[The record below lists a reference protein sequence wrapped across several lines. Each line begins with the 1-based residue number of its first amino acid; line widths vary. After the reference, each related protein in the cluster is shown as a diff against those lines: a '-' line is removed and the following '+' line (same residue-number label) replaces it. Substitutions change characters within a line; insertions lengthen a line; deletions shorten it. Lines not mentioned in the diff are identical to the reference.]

1 MELKS
6 QLFKWKNVNEML
18 HSNDKLFSVCNLRV
32 KSQSGLLLIIKA
44 ETHDATRRGD
54 KSLRLH
60 CCCDKSLALSLSL
73 RYVAQIQTT
82 LNLCDRSQ
90 RQWFSHVTRGDL
102 LQQPVAATCR
112 SDLSHRLSRPLVLIT
127 FLWLL
132 ISWEYFNRSVVIWYI
147 PRYTGG
153 VLPAQKSWVGVCSR
167 LPKTPN
173 PFMTKIWNLIYDHCS
188 WAEKLYPLRLHIPI

>member
-1 MELKS
+1 M
-6 QLFKWKNVNEML
+6 Q
-18 HSNDKLFSVCNLRV
+18 
-32 KSQSGLLLIIKA
+32 QIA
-44 ETHDATRRGD
+44 ATRRLVCTAAAT
-54 KSLRLH
+54 SRLRLVH
-60 CCCDKSLALSLSL
+60 RCYISHKFKPVWICA
-73 RYVAQIQTT
+73 T
-82 LNLCDRSQ
+82 DRSDKILSQ
-90 RQWFSHVTRGDL
+90 WQWFSHVTRGDL